1 MSRLLKHEAFFKTP
15 GSAEETSLPLTI
27 AGLFAW
33 WDTSDLST
41 LFQDSAGAT
50 PVTATSDP
58 VGRLADKSGNAR
70 HLIQSGV
77 GTLKPTYQGSGGGI
91 SSDGGD
97 TLKVTGL
104 AAAFTAQT
112 VIAVFMPTAT
122 ASFSRLFTQWTT
134 TTDYNEIGH
143 YLPILRNSTNA
154 EFGSYASTA
163 LRSAV
168 SVTNNQKCLFVS
180 RHTGSALTNRA
191 NAVDGAEYTHSFS
204 KTINGMA
211 IFADDLGTSNFTGRL
226 YELLVFNTAISS
238 GDRAALEAYLN
249 AKWGSFLP

>member
-1 MSRLLKHEAFFKTP
+1 MSVTAKRLTTLLRSGAATP
-15 GSAEETSLPLTI
+15 IPLTI
-27 AGLFAW
+27 SGLFAW
-33 WDTSDLST
+33 WDTSDLAT

-50 PVTATSDP
+50 PVTATNDP
-58 VGRLADKSGNAR
+58 VGMLKDKSGNAR
-70 HLIQSGV
+70 HLIQSGA
-77 GTLKPTYQGSGGGI
+77 GTLKPTYQGAGGGI

-104 AAAFTAQT
+104 GTAFTAQT

-122 ASFSRLFTQWTT
+122 TSFGRLFTQWTT
-134 TTDYNEIGH
+134 TADYNEVGH

-154 EFGSYASTA
+154 EFCSYATTGA
-163 LRSAV
+163 RSAV
-168 SVTNNQKCLFVS
+168 SVTNNQKYLFVS
-180 RHTGSALTNRA
+180 QHTGSALTNRA

-211 IFADDLGTSNFTGRL
+211 IFADDLGTSNLTGRL